1 MVKRSIIKNFL
12 KYSFFFTAA
21 HFKCVVRIFS
31 IGRLIVV
38 RGCCLSWPILGPIL
52 SNDSTSHAL
61 FPNFPHW
68 LTNIIIDRRT
78 THQMMISCT
87 HQNIHLT
94 NFINFKRI
102 TFISVIVYVVISCY
116 HQHSHCQTIPN
127 IYNHRFQTPATA
139 I

>member
-1 MVKRSIIKNFL
+1 MMVKRSKRLFFHSCAFL
-12 KYSFFFTAA
+12 K
-21 HFKCVVRIFS
+21 CGEDFS

-116 HQHSHCQTIPN
+116 HQHSHRQTIPN
-127 IYNHRFQTPATA
+127 IYNRRSQTPAIA